1 MKKLVALGS
10 ILAMLSSTPAM
21 ALGDVERGALYG
33 IAGLWTFQQLSRIG
47 QGPYYGPPPMTS
59 YPTPAA
65 PIGGWTHRPMYRAV
79 DVFIPEC
86 NCYRTIMVQIN

>member
-1 MKKLVALGS
+1 MKKLVAVS
-10 ILAMLSSTPAM
+10 AILATLMSSPAM

-47 QGPYYGPPPMTS
+47 QPYYGPPPIAS

-65 PIGGWTHRPMYRAV
+65 PIGGYTYRPMYRAV